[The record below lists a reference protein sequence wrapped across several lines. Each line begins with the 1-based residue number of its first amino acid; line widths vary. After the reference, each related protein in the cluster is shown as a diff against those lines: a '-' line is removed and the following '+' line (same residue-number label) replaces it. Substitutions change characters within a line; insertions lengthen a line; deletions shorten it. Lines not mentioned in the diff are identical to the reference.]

1 MSSVVNSTAA
11 FDAVLVEV
19 GLAVLIPKFRA
30 EGWDCFGDFGFACSN
45 PMDPE
50 ALQKDIITKL
60 LGQEPGAEA
69 PEIEKKAWDEKRRMI
84 PKIRRVFAQSH
95 SVAEAE
101 SQKLVSTEPEQ
112 VVKLHPAEREKRRDS
127 LCRRITGFTLSG
139 PLDPSARL
147 IDLCSSIVQTGQVRY
162 IEWAKCSTH
171 RSELVNVQEVVG
183 LSLNEKGLLVRCSEP
198 DGPPAELGTDLLLD
212 QALRRRALA
221 ADMADLCTYET
232 MQLWHSTLLE
242 SISTEAPPGYSKTSY
257 VQIAN
262 ADKELW
268 NLVSAACRSGCRR
281 PSPLEPSLFEK
292 AFKENMF
299 GLRLQLM
306 LAPLPSRGSA
316 LASSSAGS
324 SSDVARLQSTIQ
336 NLRNEVSGLK
346 RKAPSNE
353 EGGKGR
359 GKGNKKG
366 KDFGQGAK
374 KPSLPKDLKGLQG
387 RTSGGDPICF
397 SYNRKGCKDAPA
409 GARCKFGMHVCM
421 TPGCQQNHPVS
432 QCPLASR

>member
-19 GLAVLIPKFRA
+19 GLAALIPKFRG

-50 ALQKDIITKL
+50 ALKTDIIDKL
-60 LGQEPGAEA
+60 LGPEPSADASEVA
-69 PEIEKKAWDEKRRMI
+69 KKEWDEKRRMI

-112 VVKLHPAEREKRRDS
+112 VVKLHPAEREQRRDA
-127 LCRRITGFTLSG
+127 LCKRITGFTLSG

-147 IDLCSSIVQTGQVRY
+147 IDLCASIVQTGHVRY

-171 RSELVNVQEVVG
+171 RSELVNVQDVVG

-221 ADMADLCTYET
+221 ADISDLCTFEV

-242 SISTEAPPGYSKTSY
+242 SISTEAPPGYAKTSY

-262 ADKELW
+262 ADRELW
-268 NLVSAACRSGCRR
+268 NLVAAACRSGCRR
-281 PSPLEPSLFEK
+281 PSPLEPSSFEV
-292 AFKENMF
+292 AFKSNMF
-299 GLRLQLM
+299 GLRLRLM
-306 LAPLPSRGSA
+306 LAPLPSSRGSA
-316 LASSSAGS
+316 PASASAS
-324 SSDVARLQSTIQ
+324 SSDVAKLQSTIA

-353 EGGKGR
+353 GNGKGK
-359 GKGNKKG
+359 GKGSKG
-366 KDFGQGAK
+366 KRSDKK
-374 KPSLPKDLKGLQG
+374 KPSLPEALKGMQN
-387 RTSGGDPICF
+387 RTSGGDPICY
-397 SYNRKGCKDAPA
+397 SYNLKGCKDAPA
-409 GARCKFGMHVCM
+409 GARCRHGFHVCM
-421 TPGCQQNHPVS
+421 TPGCQQSHPLS